1 MPINIGK
8 KARFKLQMPI
18 KKGKKLTETNDI

>member
-8 KARFKLQMPI
+8 KQGIKLQMPI
-18 KKGKKLTETNDI
+18 KTGKRLTETNDI